1 MKWQMFALPPLKK
14 WKYAQLVLLWEEG
27 RQDRPL
33 LSCWKVPM
41 PV

>member
-1 MKWQMFALPPLKK
+1 MAGVFTTPPPNK
-14 WKYAQLVLLWEEG
+14 WKYSPLVLLWEEG
-27 RQDRPL
+27 RQGRPL